1 MTHDIT
7 RRAALGTVAAGAT
20 TLALFRTSAFA
31 QDKFA
36 NGDLT
41 VYPVQHASLYMDW
54 DGKTIV
60 VDPVGGADAFAA
72 AGAPD
77 LILVTHEHPD
87 HFDPATLSGIITRDT
102 TLVTSQ
108 SVFDKLP
115 DDLKSQAKS
124 MSNGDTLDIAGF
136 NLSAIPAYNTTED
149 RKQYH
154 PEGRDNGYVLDDGT
168 TRVYIAGDT
177 EDIPEMRALKNIDV
191 AFVPMNLP
199 YTMTEEQAAD
209 AVAEFAPKVVY
220 PYHYRGSDTQKFADL
235 VKKANDS
242 VEVRLHDWYS

>member
-1 MTHDIT
+1 MTNDIT
-7 RRAALGTVAAGAT
+7 RRAILGTVAAGAA
-20 TLALFRTSAFA
+20 TLTLFRTGVFA
-31 QDKFA
+31 QDQFA
-36 NGDLT
+36 DGNLT
-41 VYPVQHASLYMDW
+41 VHPVQHASLYMDW

-77 LILVTHEHPD
+77 LVLVTHEHPD
-87 HFDPATLSGIITRDT
+87 HFDPATLSGILTSDSVLITNP
-102 TLVTSQ
+102 

-115 DDLKSQAKS
+115 DELKTQAKQ
-124 MSNGDTLDIAGF
+124 MANGDTMEVAGF
-136 NLSAIPAYNTTED
+136 TLTATPAYNTTED

-177 EDIPEMRALKNIDV
+177 EDIPEMRALENIDV

-209 AVAEFAPKVVY
+209 AVAEFVPKVVY

-242 VEVRLHDWYS
+242 VDVRLHDWYS